1 MTLFRQVAPL
11 EPAFQQTPG
20 SIRGDGSENG
30 VSDETPALS
39 IETSSQS
46 RRASFQFGMNFAQ
59 YGF

>member
-20 SIRGDGSENG
+20 LIRGDGSENG

-39 IETSSQS
+39 TETSSQS
-46 RRASFQFGMNFAQ
+46 RRASFQFGMNFA
-59 YGF
+59 